1 MGMARVSSIIVLA
14 ALAGLSAVAARAQEA
29 PRDFCADRPGKGSPP
44 CVLDAGRFQ
53 AELGVADGA
62 WSRGG
67 GTSTDDAAFGA
78 LELRLG
84 VTPTVEG
91 QLSWTAHER
100 IRDKDRA
107 TAGTSTVDGV
117 GDLNLALRWSLK
129 NPGGDGLSI
138 ALQPFVTA
146 PVGADGIGGGAW
158 QGGLIVPISLP
169 LPFSPIGDWSLAL
182 SPELDV
188 RPDADG
194 SGRHA
199 GFGGAVGVGRSIG
212 PVDLGV
218 ELWADRD
225 EDPSGHVTSASFDL
239 TAAWTPKSAPDLQ
252 WDAGAYLGL
261 NHDTP
266 DLELAVGVARRF

>member
-1 MGMARVSSIIVLA
+1 MAKVGIRSIA
-14 ALAGLSAVAARAQEA
+14 ALAVLAWASTVHAQDA

-53 AELGVADGA
+53 AELGIADGA

-67 GTSTDDAAFGA
+67 GTSTDDTAYGA
-78 LELRLG
+78 VELRLG
-84 VTPTVEG
+84 LTSTVEG

-100 IRDKDRA
+100 VRDKDRA
-107 TAGTSTVDGV
+107 TGATSAVDAV
-117 GDLNLALRWSLK
+117 GDVNFALRWSLK
-129 NPGGDGLSI
+129 NPGGDGVSV
-138 ALQPFVTA
+138 ALQPFVTV

-158 QGGLIVPISLP
+158 QGGLIVPVSLP

-182 SPELDV
+182 APELDV

-199 GFGGAVGVGRSIG
+199 GFGGAVGVGRSFG
-212 PVDLGV
+212 SVALGV

-239 TAAWTPKSAPDLQ
+239 TAAWSPKSVPDLQ

>member
-1 MGMARVSSIIVLA
+1 MRRLLTITVFSALMAAGMAQAQDKDVS
-14 ALAGLSAVAARAQEA
+14 
-29 PRDFCADRPGKGSPP
+29 RDFCADRPGKGSPP

-53 AELGVADGA
+53 AELGLADAA

-67 GTSTDDAAFGA
+67 GTATDDVALGG

-84 VTPTVEG
+84 LTSTVEG

-100 IRDKDRA
+100 IRGQDRA
-107 TAGTSTVDGV
+107 SGAVSKVDGV
-117 GDLNLALRWSLK
+117 GDLNLGLRWSLK
-129 NPGGDGLSI
+129 NPGGDGVSI

-146 PVGADGIGGGAW
+146 PVGSDGIGGGAW
-158 QGGLIVPISLP
+158 QGGLIAPMSLP
-169 LPFSPIGDWSLAL
+169 LDADWSLAL
-182 SPELDV
+182 SPEVDM

-199 GFGGAVGVGRSIG
+199 GYAGAVGVGRSVG
-212 PVDLGV
+212 PVALGV

-225 EDPSGHVTSASFDL
+225 EDPSGSVTSASFDL
-239 TAAWTPKSAPDLQ
+239 TAAWTPKAASDLQ
-252 WDAGAYLGL
+252 LDASAYLGL

-266 DLELAVGVARRF
+266 DLELAVGVAKRF

>member
-1 MGMARVSSIIVLA
+1 MAKVGIRSIA
-14 ALAGLSAVAARAQEA
+14 ALAVLAWASTVHAQDA

-53 AELGVADGA
+53 AELGIADGA

-67 GTSTDDAAFGA
+67 GTSTDDTAYGA
-78 LELRLG
+78 VELRLG
-84 VTPTVEG
+84 LSSTVEG
-91 QLSWTAHER
+91 QLSWTAYER
-100 IRDKDRA
+100 VRDKDRA
-107 TAGTSTVDGV
+107 TGATSAVDGV
-117 GDLNLALRWSLK
+117 GDVNFALRWSLK
-129 NPGGDGLSI
+129 NPGGDGVSV

-158 QGGLIVPISLP
+158 QGGLIVPVSLP

-182 SPELDV
+182 APELDV

-199 GFGGAVGVGRSIG
+199 GFGGAVGVGRSLG
-212 PVDLGV
+212 SVALGV

-225 EDPSGHVTSASFDL
+225 EDPSGHVTSVSFDL
-239 TAAWTPKSAPDLQ
+239 TAAWTPKSVPDLQ
-252 WDAGAYLGL
+252 WDAGAYVGL

>member
-1 MGMARVSSIIVLA
+1 MTNMRGFLTLTGLLA
-14 ALAGLSAVAARAQEA
+14 LLATAAHAQDA

-67 GTSTDDAAFGA
+67 GTSTDDTSFGGV
-78 LELRLG
+78 ELRLG
-84 VTPTVEG
+84 LTSTLEG
-91 QLSWTAHER
+91 QVSWTAYER
-100 IRDKDRA
+100 IRDMDRA
-107 TAGTSTVDGV
+107 SGATSTVDGV
-117 GDLNLALRWSLK
+117 GDVNFALRWSLK
-129 NPGGDGLSI
+129 NPGGDGVSV

-146 PVGADGIGGGAW
+146 PVGSDGIGDGKW
-158 QGGLIVPISLP
+158 QGGLIAPVSLQ
-169 LPFSPIGDWSLAL
+169 LDADWSLAL
-182 SPELDV
+182 SPEVDV

-199 GFGGAVGVGRSIG
+199 GFGGAVGVGRSFG

-239 TAAWTPKSAPDLQ
+239 TAAWTPKAVKDLQ
-252 WDAGAYLGL
+252 FDAGAYLGL

>member
-1 MGMARVSSIIVLA
+1 MAKAGIHSIAALVVLA
-14 ALAGLSAVAARAQEA
+14 WASTTHAQDA

-67 GTSTDDAAFGA
+67 GTSTDDVALGA

-84 VTPTVEG
+84 LTSTLEG
-91 QLSWTAHER
+91 QISWTAYER
-100 IRDKDRA
+100 IRDKERA
-107 TAGTSTVDGV
+107 SGATSTLDGV

-129 NPGGDGLSI
+129 NPGGDGVSI

-146 PVGADGIGGGAW
+146 PVGSDGIGGGAW
-158 QGGLIVPISLP
+158 QSGLNVPISLP
-169 LPFSPIGDWSLAL
+169 LNADWSLAL
-182 SPELDV
+182 SPEV
-188 RPDADG
+188 YARPDADG

-199 GFGGAVGVGRSIG
+199 GFGGAVGVGRSFG
-212 PVDLGV
+212 PVAVGA

-239 TAAWTPKSAPDLQ
+239 TAAWTPKRVPDLQ
-252 WDAGAYLGL
+252 WDAGAYVGL

>member
-1 MGMARVSSIIVLA
+1 MRTLLTITGLVLLLASA
-14 ALAGLSAVAARAQEA
+14 AQAQGQTPLQDA

-53 AELGVADGA
+53 AELGLADGA

-67 GTSTDDAAFGA
+67 GISTDDTAFGGV
-78 LELRLG
+78 ELRLG
-84 VTPTVEG
+84 LTSMLEG
-91 QLSWTAHER
+91 QVSWTAYER

-107 TAGTSTVDGV
+107 SGATSTVDGV
-117 GDLNLALRWSLK
+117 GDVNLALRWSLR
-129 NPGGDGLSI
+129 NPGGDGVSV

-146 PVGADGIGGGAW
+146 PVGADGIGGGKW
-158 QGGLIVPISLP
+158 QGGLIVPVSLP
-169 LPFSPIGDWSLAL
+169 LNADWSLAL
-182 SPELDV
+182 SPEVDL

-212 PVDLGV
+212 PVALGV

-239 TAAWTPKSAPDLQ
+239 TAAWTPASAKDLQ
-252 WDAGAYLGL
+252 LDASAYVGL

-266 DLELAVGVARRF
+266 DLELAVGVAKRF